1 MLTKSLS
8 PTAIFSRD
16 DVRGAFAILGLDPL
30 YLANEG
36 RFVAIVAAA
45 DANHALQLLA
55 DLPSDHAPAL
65 IGHVNE
71 APCSRGVQL
80 STIGACLYSRYVKR
94 RT

>member
-1 MLTKSLS
+1 MLTKSLN

-36 RFVAIVAAA
+36 RFVAI
-45 DANHALQLLA
+45 
-55 DLPSDHAPAL
+55 

-71 APCSRGVQL
+71 APCSRGVPL
-80 STIGACLYSRYVKR
+80 STIGATCIVDMLSGEQLAQDLLRSNDSRHHRKPYESF
-94 RT
+94 